1 MKKSL
6 LASLCVA
13 ALALTACDKK
23 TNEAPASS
31 ATSTTTTSTST
42 TTQPVTTSLSSNN
55 SADIKS
61 DLDQIQM
68 LSNRNS
74 QEATDLQNKANQ
86 AAQKG
91 EKATLTSTVAQMKT
105 YINKFNQDLDTLK
118 LKSSEVNVVRDK
130 IKESNNLGIAL
141 AETSLE
147 SSPDKQKVTE
157 LQNRAAQLQKEL
169 MTEMQALQN
178 QVKTA
183 PAKTA
188 P

>member
-31 ATSTTTTSTST
+31 ATTSTST
-42 TTQPVTTSLSSNN
+42 ATQQVTTSLSSNN

-86 AAQKG
+86 AVQKG
-91 EKATLTSTVAQMKT
+91 DKATLTSTVAQMKT
-105 YINKFNQDLDTLK
+105 YINKFNQELDTLK
-118 LKSSEVNVVRDK
+118 LKSGEVNVVRDK

>member
-31 ATSTTTTSTST
+31 AT
-42 TTQPVTTSLSSNN
+42 TTQPVTASLSSNN

-68 LSNRNS
+68 LSNKNS
-74 QEATDLQNKANQ
+74 QEALGLQNKANQ

-91 EKATLTSTVAQMKT
+91 DKAALTSTVAQMKT
-105 YINKFNQDLDTLK
+105 YINKFNQELDALK

-130 IKESNNLGIAL
+130 IK
-141 AETSLE
+141 
-147 SSPDKQKVTE
+147 
-157 LQNRAAQLQKEL
+157 
-169 MTEMQALQN
+169 
-178 QVKTA
+178 
-183 PAKTA
+183 
-188 P
+188 

>member
-31 ATSTTTTSTST
+31 ATSTATTPTTTP
-42 TTQPVTTSLSSNN
+42 PVTASLSSNN
-55 SADIKS
+55 TADIKS

-91 EKATLTSTVAQMKT
+91 DKAVLTSTVAQMKT
-105 YINKFNQDLDTLK
+105 YINKFNQELDALK
-118 LKSSEVNVVRDK
+118 LKSSEVNAVRDK

-141 AETSLE
+141 AETTLE